1 MTKKQQ
7 KIKRPPLWIA
17 IAMIL
22 SMIIGII
29 TAVVGINMIENYY
42 HPYWFSIIFGG
53 LGLIV
58 GFLIA
63 KRFKPYI
70 AVNPQIKS
78 NYGMAILYISTGFLG
93 LFLLFGSLLNQRL
106 SKIDKCENYVV
117 INKYRT
123 ESHYRQPEI
132 NSLIVNIDGESQRLI
147 CSRDYW
153 FRTSIGQNINLC
165 LHKSKLGFDFITLTN
180 DKRR

>member
-7 KIKRPPLWIA
+7 KTKRPPMWIA

-29 TAVVGINMIENYY
+29 TTVVGINMIENYY

-70 AVNPQIKS
+70 AVNPKIKS
-78 NYGMAILYISTGFLG
+78 NYGMAILYISTGSLG
-93 LFLLFGSLLNQRL
+93 VFLLFGSLINHRF
-106 SKIDKCENYVV
+106 SKIDKCENYIV
-117 INKYRT
+117 IYKYRT

-153 FRTSIGQNINLC
+153 FRTSIGQNIDLC